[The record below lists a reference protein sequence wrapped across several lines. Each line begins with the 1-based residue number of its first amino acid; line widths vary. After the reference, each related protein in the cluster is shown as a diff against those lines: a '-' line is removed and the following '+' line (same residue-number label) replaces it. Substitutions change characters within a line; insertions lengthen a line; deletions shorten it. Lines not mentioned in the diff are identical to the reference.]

1 MRALMNKANKR
12 VTVYLKPEYH
22 RALRLKS
29 AETEYSVS
37 DLVNSAVKQALL
49 EDAVDLEAFDKRA
62 GEPLLVF
69 EDVVKQL
76 KRDGKI

>member
-1 MRALMNKANKR
+1 MSTANKR

-22 RALRLKS
+22 RALRIKA

-49 EDAVDLEAFDKRA
+49 EDAVDLEAFEKRA
-62 GEPLLVF
+62 EEPVLVF
-69 EDVVKQL
+69 EDVIKTL
-76 KRDGKI
+76 KRDGKL